1 MKRDGGMTDALD
13 HAAQLRKLADH
24 LDPKVQT
31 TGIAGVDPDT
41 LREVAARLERIYA
54 GGDPEAAGQQP

>member
-1 MKRDGGMTDALD
+1 VTDALD

-24 LDPKVQT
+24 LDPNVPT
-31 TGIAGVDPDT
+31 TDPASVDPKV

-54 GGDPEAAGQQP
+54 GGNPEAAAEQP

>member
-1 MKRDGGMTDALD
+1 LD

-24 LDPKVQT
+24 LDPNVPT
-31 TGIAGVDPDT
+31 TDPASVDPKV

-54 GGDPEAAGQQP
+54 GGNPEAAEQP